1 MLFCVSYIKLKDMS
15 NQQLPIENQ
24 SRVALLK
31 TLLKWEGRLNNG
43 RLRELFGLGG
53 TRTSLWIREFRDLHP
68 TWTAWDT
75 KTRSYHATH
84 HVYQDANKRGA
95 SSQENVAS
103 LTQYL
108 SLVGISHITQASQV
122 RNPLWS
128 AFPDLSAP
136 PAETFARISEAIRLG
151 HALEISYRSMRE
163 PVPHQRIIEPH
174 SIVRAGRRWHV
185 RAFCTENQGFRD
197 YALGRIEHPK
207 ILNVAAEHQIEDDVA
222 WNTLVYVRLV
232 AHPELT
238 QDQQSLVRFEY
249 FQKTTSRMDTCRGA
263 LVSYYVQDVR
273 AATDIKSQHPPEYQ
287 LAVENIKEV
296 RPWLFP
302 G

>member
-1 MLFCVSYIKLKDMS
+1 MDVMKNKTLIV
-15 NQQLPIENQ
+15 ENQ
-24 SRVALLK
+24 SRIALLK

-43 RLRELFGLGG
+43 RLRELFDLGIP
-53 TRTSLWIREFRDLHP
+53 RASQLMREFRDLHP
-68 TWTAWDT
+68 TWTTWDT
-75 KTRSYHATH
+75 RTRSYHATH
-84 HVYQDANKRGA
+84 YAYQDANKSGA
-95 SSQENVAS
+95 SSQDNVAS

-108 SLVGISHITQASQV
+108 SLVGISHVTQASQV
-122 RNPLWS
+122 HNPLWS

-174 SIVRAGRRWHV
+174 SLVRAGRRWHV
-185 RAFCTENQGFRD
+185 RAFCTINLGFRD

-207 ILNVAAEHQIEDDVA
+207 ILNVVA
-222 WNTLVYVRLV
+222 KNQVENDLGWNTLVHVRLV

-263 LVSYYVQDVR
+263 LVSYYIQDVR

-296 RPWLFP
+296 RPWLFSA
-302 G
+302 